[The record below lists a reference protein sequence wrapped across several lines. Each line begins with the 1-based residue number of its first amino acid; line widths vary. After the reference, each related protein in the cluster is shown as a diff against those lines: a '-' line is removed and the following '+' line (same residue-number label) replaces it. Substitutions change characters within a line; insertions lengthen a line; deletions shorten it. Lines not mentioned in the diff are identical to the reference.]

1 MSLRLCA
8 LVYLLDG
15 VAVAAGAVLD
25 AAVDAA
31 DGGSADLH
39 GLYDLV
45 VGAAAEQELGRFQ
58 TLGHIGDLLDRAEVF
73 EEVVALLPRLK
84 TQDRVE
90 QCVGGGVSSGV
101 LVRHSCLLQGK
112 VPRGAAGV
120 FLLLCNFST

>member
-1 MSLRLCA
+1 MCLAARMSLRLCA
-8 LVYLLDG
+8 LLYLLDG

-31 DGGSADLH
+31 DGGRADLH

-101 LVRHSCLLQGK
+101 LVRHSCLL
-112 VPRGAAGV
+112 
-120 FLLLCNFST
+120 

>member
-1 MSLRLCA
+1 MCLAARMSLRLCA
-8 LVYLLDG
+8 LLYLLDG

-31 DGGSADLH
+31 DGGGADFH
-39 GLYDLV
+39 RLYDLV
-45 VGAAAEQELGRFQ
+45 VGAAAEQEFGRFQ

-101 LVRHSCLLQGK
+101 LVRHS
-112 VPRGAAGV
+112 
-120 FLLLCNFST
+120 FLL

>member
-1 MSLRLCA
+1 MLRRVQLLLLFCLCA
-8 LVYLLDG
+8 HLLDG

-31 DGGSADLH
+31 DGGGADLH
-39 GLYDLV
+39 RLYDLV
-45 VGAAAEQELGRFQ
+45 VGAAAEQQLGRFQ

-101 LVRHSCLLQGK
+101 LVRHSCLL
-112 VPRGAAGV
+112 
-120 FLLLCNFST
+120 